1 MVGAFEEPYHEYWY
15 DLGRFIHAF
24 ARAEAALLFLLRDV
38 SGLSKRRAGVL
49 FNGVRSDEARV
60 TINGFLD
67 ATKQPEKK
75 NRLKRPFAQIAA
87 IGTIRNNIVHWGA
100 TTDLGLYFTVS
111 NIDRSPLRPLEYTVS
126 IPDFKNMC
134 EDLALI
140 ASLLDCEISGSGWT
154 EKLRDGISRIPWRYK
169 PPQPSPRARTKGRGR
184 PKGPPPPRTS
194 RK

>member
-1 MVGAFEEPYHEYWY
+1 MSSGLKVGGVVMPYIPDGEQKEGLGAMVGAFEEPYHEYWY
-15 DLGRFIHAF
+15 HLGRFIHAF

-111 NIDRSPLRPLEYTVS
+111 NIDRSPLRLIFYTS
-126 IPDFKNMC
+126 N
-134 EDLALI
+134 
-140 ASLLDCEISGSGWT
+140 
-154 EKLRDGISRIPWRYK
+154 RQGID
-169 PPQPSPRARTKGRGR
+169 
-184 PKGPPPPRTS
+184 
-194 RK
+194 